1 MLTIPSDR
9 MEIEKYLNVQKNILG
24 VAVVDRAIIK
34 GNSII
39 KFKLQNQ
46 DYHPAH

>member
-9 MEIEKYLNVQKNILG
+9 MDIKKYLNKKKKKLG

-34 GNSII
+34 GT
-39 KFKLQNQ
+39 LQFNNQ
-46 DYHPAH
+46 V